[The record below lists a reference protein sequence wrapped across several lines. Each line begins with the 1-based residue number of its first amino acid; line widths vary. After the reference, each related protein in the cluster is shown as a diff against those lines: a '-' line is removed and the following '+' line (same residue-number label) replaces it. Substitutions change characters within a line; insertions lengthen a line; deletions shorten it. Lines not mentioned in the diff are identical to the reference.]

1 MSNKKNVDNFTISTD
16 EVLAYPEKRYAKCPR
31 RKYSVG
37 INLATPFPKSTAK
50 FHQKESKADAL
61 VICPY
66 NFESEQ
72 SPQFYHKYSEHKSII
87 KTKNAHSQ

>member
-1 MSNKKNVDNFTISTD
+1 MDNFTISTD

-66 NFESEQ
+66 NFKSEQ
-72 SPQFYHKYSEHKSII
+72 SPNSNTNIVSINQLS
-87 KTKNAHSQ
+87 KQ